1 MIISVYCYVEE
12 EKDKNVVVSDVE
24 EREGAGVETLVKDRY
39 DMELELAKN
48 LMQKEFDDTLQA
60 EKVA

>member
-1 MIISVYCYVEE
+1 MF
-12 EKDKNVVVSDVE
+12 VSDIE

>member
-1 MIISVYCYVEE
+1 MYCYVEK
-12 EKDKNVVVSDVE
+12 EKDKNVVVSDIE